1 MSFFAEHSALIWC
14 ILLAGFVSVA
24 PKVIPITL
32 LKGDRLPKVARDW
45 LSFVPVAVMAA
56 LVGPDI
62 FFFGGRFDVSFGN
75 LFLMA
80 ALPSIVVGCV
90 FKNYFVTLAF
100 GICFVIVVRFMG
112 WY

>member
-1 MSFFAEHSALIWC
+1 MSFFTEHSTLICC
-14 ILLAGFVSVA
+14 ILLASLVTVA

-32 LKGDRLPKVARDW
+32 LKGDRLPRVVKDW

-62 FFFGGRFDVSFGN
+62 FFSGGTFDVSFNN

-100 GICFVIVVRFMG
+100 GICFVIAVRFMG